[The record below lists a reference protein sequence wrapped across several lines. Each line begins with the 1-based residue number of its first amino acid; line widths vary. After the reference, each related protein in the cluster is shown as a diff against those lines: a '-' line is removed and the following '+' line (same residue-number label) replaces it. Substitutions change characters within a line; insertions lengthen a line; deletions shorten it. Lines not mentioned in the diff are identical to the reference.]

1 MCTVNLYLGSIVVIH
16 WCSVPAFLATQYTCM
31 CLYLLIF
38 NVVVPTPSVTVTA
51 PNTQTVGQP
60 LTLTCNVTTVRG
72 ITSRVEIVWSRGNN
86 NERTTESSIPTTT
99 DSSLIYLDTY
109 SISSLRT
116 EDDSRLY
123 ECRVVIHTSP
133 VIMVNDTTRLNVIG
147 MCFVVQEKNSSNR
160 DHRNKKQ

>member
-1 MCTVNLYLGSIVVIH
+1 
-16 WCSVPAFLATQYTCM
+16 M

-38 NVVVPTPSVTVTA
+38 NVVVPTPSVIVTA
-51 PNTQTVGQP
+51 PNTQIVGQP

-133 VIMVNDTTRLNVIG
+133 VIMVNDTTRLDVTG